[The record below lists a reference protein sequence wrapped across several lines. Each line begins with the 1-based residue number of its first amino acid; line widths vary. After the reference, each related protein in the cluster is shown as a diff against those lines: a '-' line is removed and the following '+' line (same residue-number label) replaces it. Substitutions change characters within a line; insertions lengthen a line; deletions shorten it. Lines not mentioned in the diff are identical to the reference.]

1 MMLPTML
8 QLVNQLFI
16 VIQFQVV
23 DSVDQTL
30 NVSHSCQ

>member
-1 MMLPTML
+1 MLRTVL

-16 VIQFQVV
+16 VIQLQVV
-23 DSVDQTL
+23 NSVDQTL